1 MNVKNIMPALVSGFG
16 ASVLTTIPGIN
27 SFGCCLLAPL
37 AGGIAVFLHHK
48 LNKIQPPI
56 SGKTGSLMGLST
68 GVFIAL
74 FAVLFETIITLIF
87 KSNDFVEALPQMEI
101 TIKELGNMPIFDSAI
116 ALYKQMAEEIR
127 TTGFSATY
135 TFSLF
140 FSYIIMYGVFGLI
153 GGLLG
158 MIFVNKRA

>member
-1 MNVKNIMPALVSGFG
+1 MNIKNIMPALVSGFG
-16 ASVLTTIPGIN
+16 AAVITTIPGMN
-27 SFGCCLLAPL
+27 SLGCCLLASI
-37 AGGIAVFLHHK
+37 AGGTAVFLHHK
-48 LNKIQPPI
+48 LNNIHPPI

-74 FAVLFETIITLIF
+74 FAVLFETMITLIF

-101 TIKELGNMPIFDSAI
+101 TIKELGDIPIFDSAI
-116 ALYKQMAEEIR
+116 DLYKQMAKEIR

-135 TFSLF
+135 TFSML